1 MSSSTQ
7 YKLYYFDSR
16 GRAEPIRLIFA
27 YAGQKFEDIRYSDDE
42 WSKMKNEMPL
52 GQIPVLEINGQKF
65 PQSLAITRYVARQF
79 KLTGKDDLESM
90 KCDVIVDTMNEFN
103 EDYYRLWFFIEDE
116 NQRQTETTKFITK
129 TIPEKLTMFEKL
141 MNMYGNGVWAVGD
154 NVTWADF
161 VIYDT
166 VQNLLKMDD
175 QVLNKF
181 STLKK
186 NREAVEKLPKIAE
199 YLANRKQTEF

>member
-154 NVTWADF
+154 NITWADF

-175 QVLNKF
+175 KVLNKF

>member
-52 GQIPVLEINGQKF
+52 GQIPVLEISGQKF